1 MEQIV
6 ETEQRSLKTDVDVKP
21 DFTDLSVH
29 QENVIVESSNKKK
42 KRQYSNWF
50 ITVNTNK
57 KIKAD
62 PRAIYDLNGDEL
74 TFNELR
80 DRLKKSIMEI
90 LYEKLPDL
98 VLFKQGDV
106 SDIVDVNLDVGIE
119 IGPKEKRLHA
129 HASVQIIHTAKLHL
143 DYAKLKTRFE
153 NALHSGISIDRK
165 FYQTRE
171 YSIADYIHKYGLPTR
186 KELQ

>member
-1 MEQIV
+1 MEQI
-6 ETEQRSLKTDVDVKP
+6 EEPKPEFTELPVQ
-21 DFTDLSVH
+21 
-29 QENVIVESSNKKK
+29 QENVTVESSKKK

-50 ITVNTNK
+50 ITVNTNR

-62 PRAIYDLNGDEL
+62 PHALYDLNGDEL
-74 TFNELR
+74 TFTELR
-80 DRLKKSIMEI
+80 DRLKSSILEI

-98 VLFKQGDV
+98 VIFKQGDV

-143 DYAKLKTRFE
+143 DYAKLRSRFE
-153 NALHSGISIDRK
+153 DALHPGISVDRK
-165 FYQTRE
+165 FFQTRE
-171 YSIADYIHKYGLPTR
+171 YKIADYIHKYGLPTR
-186 KELQ
+186 KDLQ